1 MWRALAVVVCIG
13 LTAAAR
19 AAAPAA
25 QTGGPASLVVI
36 LVVDQMR
43 ADYLTTFASRWQ
55 RGFRTLLERGTQ
67 FTHAEYPYWST
78 ITCAGHTSIATG
90 TLPRTH
96 GMVSDTWWDRDTGR
110 QIGCTEDEAAP
121 PVTYGRPTT
130 VGASGRRLMVPTL
143 ADRLREGG
151 FSVDRVLVE
160 DLRPVPAV
168 CAIGRPQGGTRRPA
182 RARSALG
189 SAPRFAR

>member
-1 MWRALAVVVCIG
+1 MHWRCVVCIG

-19 AAAPAA
+19 PAAPAA
-25 QTGGPASLVVI
+25 QSGGPASLVVI

-67 FTHAEYPYWST
+67 FTNAEYPYWST

-96 GMVSDTWWDRDTGR
+96 GMVLNRWWDRAERRVVDLQR
-110 QIGCTEDEAAP
+110 
-121 PVTYGRPTT
+121 R
-130 VGASGRRLMVPTL
+130 SGR
-143 ADRLREGG
+143 AG
-151 FSVDRVLVE
+151 RVL
-160 DLRPVPAV
+160 PA
-168 CAIGRPQGGTRRPA
+168 ARGLQRQRDAHAGHDPRR
-182 RARSALG
+182 
-189 SAPRFAR
+189 

>member
-25 QTGGPASLVVI
+25 QAGGPASLVVI

-55 RGFRTLLERGTQ
+55 RGFRTLLDRGTQ

-96 GMVSDTWWDRDTGR
+96 GMVLNRWWDRAERRVVACNDDPG
-110 QIGCTEDEAAP
+110 AAA
-121 PVTYGRPTT
+121 VSYQRPAAAN
-130 VGASGRRLMVPTL
+130 ASGGAHAGHDPRR
-143 ADRLREGG
+143 
-151 FSVDRVLVE
+151 
-160 DLRPVPAV
+160 
-168 CAIGRPQGGTRRPA
+168 
-182 RARSALG
+182 
-189 SAPRFAR
+189 